1 VSAKRTGNYGD
12 GPPGRHGEDPPP
24 GSGKPS
30 QVSPYGER
38 RGAPLPLLT
47 QPMIAVDARRDLPDP
62 NQTLNQPLQPL
73 QALHQMRA
81 DGPFPTLKIETGSV
95 AHGKPTVMVAPQ
107 AKPMGGP
114 PQIDLTQHHL
124 PDDQLDPR
132 LALLL
137 DADSERSAAFR
148 VLRHHLLEVGRPQV
162 VIVSSPQVGDG
173 KTTVAVNLALALAEC
188 GRAKTLLV
196 ETHVRR
202 PQFTDIF
209 KFVPPWC
216 FAEQLAAH
224 RHQPTMPWSLIDIPQ
239 LWLHVAAI
247 NPRIALTQ
255 LLDGPAFAI
264 AMERLR
270 LAGYDH
276 IVVDAP
282 PVLGSADVNLMADA
296 ADSVVF
302 ALRSRC
308 TTTRDLRRA
317 IDQLGGRK
325 VAGTVLL
332 QDS

>member
-1 VSAKRTGNYGD
+1 MV
-12 GPPGRHGEDPPP
+12 
-24 GSGKPS
+24 
-30 QVSPYGER
+30 
-38 RGAPLPLLT
+38 
-47 QPMIAVDARRDLPDP
+47 AVEVRRDLPDAVDP
-62 NQTLNQPLQPL
+62 SQT
-73 QALHQMRA
+73 RV
-81 DGPFPTLKIETGSV
+81 DGPIPTLKIDTGSAV
-95 AHGKPTVMVAPQ
+95 HGKATVMVAPQ
-107 AKPMGGP
+107 AKAMSGL

-124 PDDQLDPR
+124 PDDNLDPR
-132 LALLL
+132 LALVL
-137 DADSERSAAFR
+137 DPDSEQSASFR
-148 VLRHHLLEVGRPQV
+148 VLRHHLLEIGRPQV
-162 VIVSSPQVGDG
+162 VIVSSPQAGDG
-173 KTTVAVNLALALAEC
+173 KTTTAVNLALALAEC
-188 GRAKTLLV
+188 GRARTLLV

-202 PQFTDIF
+202 PQLTEIF

-247 NPRIALTQ
+247 NPRIAQTQ

-296 ADSVVF
+296 SDSVVF
-302 ALRSRC
+302 ALRSRRS
-308 TTTRDLRRA
+308 TTRDLRRA
-317 IDQLGGRK
+317 LDQLGGQK